1 VAGPAWRATYRLQ
14 LTSAFGF
21 AEAAALVP
29 YLAELG
35 VSHLYLSPSLE
46 SVSGSTHG
54 YDGTDPTTVSRER
67 GGEAGLRALARTAH
81 DHGLGILLDIV
92 PNHLAASDETPWWRD
107 PQARAEVFD
116 TDPETGWYRRFFDI
130 DGLAGVRQEDPAVF
144 ERTHAKVLELVADG
158 VVDGLR
164 IDHPDGLVDPAGY
177 LARLHE
183 RSGVPIW
190 VEKILHPGEPLRPWP
205 VAGTVGYEFA
215 TDLDALFTDPA
226 AELPL
231 TDLYRKLTG
240 DDRPFDD
247 VALEAKGQQL
257 TGPFRRELDR
267 LAELAP
273 GIAEDDLVRAV
284 TGLGVYRTYVVPAG
298 GPDAI
303 DPRDRALIEAT
314 AASPELVA
322 RLLQQRGE
330 GEGEGEGPTDA
341 ELVVRYQQLTAP
353 VTAKGVEDTAFYRS
367 VRLLAHNE
375 VGGDP
380 GRWSIPVEA
389 FHDANL
395 ARLDTH
401 PHALLAATTHDTKRA
416 ADTRARLLALTHRPD
431 EWELRVRRWFEVT
444 EPLVGPEGPTPK
456 ERWFLF
462 QTLLGSWP
470 LTVDRLEGYLTKA
483 MREAKEHTSW
493 VEPNEAH
500 EAAVLAFARDLL
512 ELPAFAADFVPFAHE
527 LAMAGEW
534 ISVAQTVLRATSP
547 GVCDVYGGDE
557 TWFLSL
563 VDPDVRRPVDHEG
576 RRRQLALVQSPGP
589 PTRATA
595 KLHALHHALAL
606 RRRRPAPFEGAYTP
620 LDAGPATVAFT
631 RGGHGAGGRAGG
643 PGGPDDAEVA
653 VVVPVRPD
661 PSAEVA
667 LPPGRWRDALLP
679 AAPDRD
685 VRGPL
690 SVGDVVGPLGVAL
703 WERLP

>member
-1 VAGPAWRATYRLQ
+1 MAGPEWRATYRLQ
-14 LTSAFGF
+14 LTAELGF
-21 AEAAALVP
+21 ARAAELVP

-35 VSHLYLSPSLE
+35 ISHLYLSPSLE
-46 SVSGSTHG
+46 SVAGSTHG
-54 YDGTDPTTVSRER
+54 YDGTDPTAVSAER
-67 GGEAGLRALARTAH
+67 GGEAALRALAEVAH
-81 DHGLGILLDIV
+81 EHGLGILLDIV

-107 PQARAEVFD
+107 PEARAEVFD
-116 TDPETGWYRRFFDI
+116 TDPGSGWYRRFFDI

-164 IDHPDGLVDPAGY
+164 IDHPDGLADPAGY
-177 LARLHE
+177 LARLHD
-183 RSGVPIW
+183 RAGVPIW

-226 AELPL
+226 GEAPI
-231 TDLYRKLTG
+231 TALYRDLTG
-240 DDRPFDD
+240 DRRTFEE
-247 VALEAKGQQL
+247 VAAEAKHQQL
-257 TGPFRRELDR
+257 IGPFRPELDR
-267 LAELAP
+267 LRDLAP
-273 GIAEDDLVRAV
+273 GVDDDDLARAV
-284 TGLGVYRTYVVPAG
+284 TGLGVYRTYVVPAD
-298 GPDAI
+298 GPDAV
-303 DPRDRALIEAT
+303 DPRDRVLIEGT
-314 AASPELVA
+314 GASPDLTA
-322 RLLQQRGE
+322 RLLLERTE
-330 GEGEGEGPTDA
+330 AEAADIDA
-341 ELVVRYQQLTAP
+341 DADADRELVVRYQQLTAP
-353 VTAKGVEDTAFYRS
+353 VTAKGVEDTAFYRW

-380 GRWSIPVEA
+380 GRWSLPVEA
-389 FHDANL
+389 FHATCV
-395 ARLDTH
+395 ARAAAH
-401 PHALLAATTHDTKRA
+401 PRTLLAATTHDTKRS
-416 ADTRARLLALTHRPD
+416 ADTRARLLALTRRPD
-431 EWELRVRRWFEVT
+431 DWELHVRRWFEVT
-444 EPLVGPEGPTPK
+444 EPLVRPDGPSPK

-470 LTVDRLEGYLTKA
+470 LTVDRLEAYLTKA

-493 VEPNEAH
+493 IEPDEAH
-500 EAAVLAFARDLL
+500 EAAVLAFAREAL
-512 ELPAFAADFVPFAHE
+512 ELPAFTADFVPFAHE

-534 ISVAQTVLRATSP
+534 ISVAQTVLRATAP

-576 RRRQLALVQSPGP
+576 RRRQLALVQAPGP

-606 RRRRPAPFEGAYTP
+606 RRRRPGPFEGAYTP

-631 RGGHGAGGRAGG
+631 RGGRD
-643 PGGPDDAEVA
+643 GPDDGEVA

-661 PSAEVA
+661 PAAEVA
-667 LPPGRWRDALLP
+667 LPHGRWRDALLP
-679 AAPDRD
+679 AAPERD

-690 SVGDVVGPLGVAL
+690 SVGDVIGPLGVAL
-703 WERLP
+703 WERLA

>member
-1 VAGPAWRATYRLQ
+1 VAASEWRATYRLQ
-14 LTSAFGF
+14 LTPTFGF
-21 AEAAALVP
+21 AEAAELVP
-29 YLAELG
+29 YLADLG

-46 SVSGSTHG
+46 SVAGSTHG

-67 GGEAGLRALARTAH
+67 GGEPALRDLARTAH
-81 DHGLGILLDIV
+81 DHRLGILLDIV

-107 PQARAEVFD
+107 PSARAEVFD
-116 TDPETGWYRRFFDI
+116 TDPATGWYRRFFDI

-177 LARLHE
+177 LARLHH
-183 RSGVPIW
+183 RAGVPIW
-190 VEKILHPGEPLRPWP
+190 IEKILHPGEPLRPWP

-226 AELPL
+226 AEAPI
-231 TDLYRKLTG
+231 TDLYRDLTG
-240 DDRPFDD
+240 DHRSFAE
-247 VALEAKGQQL
+247 VAAEGKHQQL

-284 TGLGVYRTYVVPAG
+284 TGLGVYRTYVVPAD
-298 GPDAI
+298 GPEAV

-314 AASPELVA
+314 GASPDLVA
-322 RLLQQRGE
+322 SLLQERGE
-330 GEGEGEGPTDA
+330 PTDA
-341 ELVVRYQQLTAP
+341 ELVTRYQQLTAP
-353 VTAKGVEDTAFYRS
+353 VTAKGVEDTACYRF
-367 VRLLAHNE
+367 VRLLAHDE
-375 VGGDP
+375 VGADP
-380 GRWSIPVEA
+380 GRWSVPVEA
-389 FHDANL
+389 FHDANR
-395 ARLDTH
+395 ARLVTH
-401 PHALLAATTHDTKRA
+401 PANLLAATTHDTKRS
-416 ADTRARLLALTHRPD
+416 ADTRARLLALTRRPD
-431 EWELRVRRWFEVT
+431 DWALHVRRWFEVT
-444 EPLVGPEGPTPK
+444 EPLVGPDGPTAK

-470 LTVDRLEGYLTKA
+470 LTVDRLEAYLTKA
-483 MREAKEHTSW
+483 LREAKEHTSW
-493 VEPNEAH
+493 VEPDEAH
-500 EAAVLAFARDLL
+500 EAAVLGFARTLFDHA
-512 ELPAFAADFVPFAHE
+512 PFTADFVPFAHE

-576 RRRQLALVQSPGP
+576 RRRQLALVQAPGP

-595 KLHALHHALAL
+595 KLHALHHVLAL
-606 RRRRPAPFEGAYTP
+606 RRRRPAPFEGTYTP
-620 LDAGPATVAFT
+620 LAAGPATVAFT
-631 RGGHGAGGRAGG
+631 RGAH
-643 PGGPDDAEVA
+643 GGPDDAEVA

-661 PSAEVA
+661 PGAEVA
-667 LPPGRWRDALLP
+667 LPHGRWRDALLP
-679 AAPDRD
+679 AAPERD

-690 SVGDVVGPLGVAL
+690 TVGDVVGPLGVAV
-703 WERLP
+703 WERIG